1 MIYLLRLVSEG
12 YNFGLI
18 RLYLMWFE
26 ICKYMYMYIYIHT
39 VYALYAMG
47 PMWVTMLIFDMIF
60 EWFDLINGFID
71 VWFLTSI
78 PRTKSYQ
85 APHTQHTHTHDHTC
99 YCICINDIT
108 CRHYGINIYIY
119 VKRHI
124 NIKIIIYIYAH
135 NDAVY
140 TCSNIYIYMCVYL
153 CAHACGK
160 WSAWGCSFREFTPG
174 CYRPSAEQNDRNCFL
189 LAQIQQSQLEDQ
201 SNGALRRPLIGR
213 RTAPKSLWWNSCRNW
228 TALRLC
234 SSLRILTWQL
244 RSEASNP
251 ELDQVHVQL
260 LQVDKVLFHSVGWV
274 ISGYSSKRNIG
285 WWHIGK
291 PTAP

>member
-1 MIYLLRLVSEG
+1 MRTMMLY
-12 YNFGLI
+12 I
-18 RLYLMWFE
+18 R
-26 ICKYMYMYIYIHT
+26 
-39 VYALYAMG
+39 A
-47 PMWVTMLIFDMIF
+47 
-60 EWFDLINGFID
+60 
-71 VWFLTSI
+71 
-78 PRTKSYQ
+78 
-85 APHTQHTHTHDHTC
+85 
-99 YCICINDIT
+99 
-108 CRHYGINIYIY
+108 
-119 VKRHI
+119 
-124 NIKIIIYIYAH
+124 IIYIY
-135 NDAVY
+135 N
-140 TCSNIYIYMCVYL
+140 YIYVCVCL

-160 WSAWGCSFREFTPG
+160 WSAWVCSFREFTPG

-201 SNGALRRPLIGR
+201 SNGALRRPLIGH

-234 SSLRILTWQL
+234 CSLRILTWQL

-285 WWHIGK
+285 WWHIGSSLGFEAQFGLALLK
-291 PTAP
+291 SALVNGESSALPGPSQGNGQGSPNGSINGSLECRSVLTFLLNC